1 MCRCS
6 YFSEEDSGDD
16 DRDTD
21 FGDDDRD
28 EDGDVR
34 GCRYSGISWTSEDDD
49 GNLDDDCLLRT
60 GSELKRYCCG
70 INGRSSISASH
81 SLTVRIYFFSTSA
94 FKIITISPS
103 SIVGGIES
111 SRFPIIFIIIDLQ
124 QALEL
129 VRIFKFPWDS
139 GKN

>member
-34 GCRYSGISWTSEDDD
+34 GCRYSRTSGTSEDDD

-60 GSELKRYCCG
+60 GSEL
-70 INGRSSISASH
+70 
-81 SLTVRIYFFSTSA
+81 
-94 FKIITISPS
+94 
-103 SIVGGIES
+103 
-111 SRFPIIFIIIDLQ
+111 
-124 QALEL
+124 
-129 VRIFKFPWDS
+129 
-139 GKN
+139 